1 MACLMFLEGHAGC
14 CVATRPQGLGQGH
27 TQEGSSDRRPL
38 QQPRQQ
44 VTGLRS
50 RAATEKTVKR
60 IGFQKLLQPNSP
72 INLVLKTTE
81 ISSLSVLEA
90 RGPKSVSLR
99 QNLGTS
105 KVVCVLQTAA
115 SWSLAASGSCWLS
128 FTCGHVV
135 PVFKASPSTLS
146 VPSSHPFLSVYQ
158 TSLHLPLIRIHMII
172 FVAHLDNLPPEAPSC
187 D

>member
-1 MACLMFLEGHAGC
+1 MFLEGHAGC

-128 FTCGHVV
+128 FTCGHIV
-135 PVFKASPSTLS
+135 PVFKASPSNLS
-146 VPSSHPFLSVYQ
+146 WSHLH
-158 TSLHLPLIRIHMII
+158 TSFSLC
-172 FVAHLDNLPPEAPSC
+172 VSNLPSPPSYKNTL
-187 D
+187 